1 MKIALQQNSGSNS
14 AATPYFAE
22 IEIST
27 ISVDFNT
34 RFRVPISKRVNG
46 KSWYIA
52 EICGFQVEA
61 DSPEATIALIEK
73 LAPGLVNMARLPT
86 YVFIAR
92 RSHKMYPVYTHGD
105 EVFAITPGGPV
116 FKHVELAKVREYLS
130 DYMHTIGVLG
140 QPGKSEKLH
149 VRGVHRE
156 SLGLIRPIF
165 YLKKRAQGGDEN
177 EFWAPVFK
185 SVNGATIYTYAA
197 SGRREVEIDNG
208 HEVFRLRAQV
218 AQALIADKRLKD
230 EDDLRVDRL
239 LPDYWDKV
247 KPNLQKISSKLT
259 FDGKSFELYREGLS
273 LLALEYRADEDRY
286 SFYIGKGVEDL
297 RGRAANDLARRGF
310 VKNPNTVKIEG

>member
-1 MKIALQQNSGSNS
+1 MKITLQHNSGSNS
-14 AATPYFAE
+14 AAIPYFAE

-46 KSWYIA
+46 KSWYIT

-61 DSPEATIALIEK
+61 DSPEAAVSLIEK
-73 LAPGLVNMARLPT
+73 LVPGLINMARLPT

-105 EVFAITPGGPV
+105 EVFATTPGGPV
-116 FKHVELAKVREYLS
+116 FKHIELAKVREYLS
-130 DYMHTIGVLG
+130 DYMHTIGALG

-156 SLGLIRPIF
+156 SLALIRPIF
-165 YLKKRAQGGDEN
+165 YLKKRAESNGEN
-177 EFWAPVFK
+177 EFWAPVFQ
-185 SVNGATIYTYAA
+185 STNGATIYTYAA

-247 KPNLQKISSKLT
+247 KPHLQKVSSKLS
-259 FDGKSFELYREGLS
+259 FDGKSFKMYREGLS
-273 LLALEYRADEDRY
+273 LLALEYRGDEDRY
-286 SFYIGKGVEDL
+286 SIYIGKGVEDL
-297 RGRAANDLARRGF
+297 RSRAAKDLARRGF
-310 VKNPNTVKIEG
+310 VKSPDAVKIED